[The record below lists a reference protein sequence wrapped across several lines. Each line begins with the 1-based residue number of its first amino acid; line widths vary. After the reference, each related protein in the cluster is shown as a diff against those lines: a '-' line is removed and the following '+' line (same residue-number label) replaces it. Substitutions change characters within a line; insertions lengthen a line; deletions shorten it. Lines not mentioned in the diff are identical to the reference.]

1 MYGLLEAVNTL
12 QETPDYISKQVELSR
27 LFFLESSPDQNF
39 SVASGGFERC
49 RPDYLI
55 DRQSLDW
62 HCLEFVDRGEG
73 RINLNGKNYDLKPGS
88 FFTYGPRTPHKIET
102 SKDNPLG
109 KYFVTFHGKD
119 VDEFF
124 AKYEIPD
131 VLMAH
136 CHRGESVR
144 RSFSMLIE
152 RGVRKSR
159 LTESLCSLIVRELL
173 LLCLDDSAGNIDT
186 GSPAYLTYSRAR
198 SYIEDG
204 YLDLQSLEAVAKGCG
219 VEAAYLCRLFARFHD
234 ESPYQFLVRLRMDY
248 ASRLLLEDGA
258 SVRSVAQRMGYKDPF
273 HFSRVFKSVHRIPP
287 SKFRNS
293 LYS

>member
-1 MYGLLEAVNTL
+1 MLSAVNEL

-27 LFFLESSPDQNF
+27 LFFLDSSPDHDF
-39 SVASGGFERC
+39 AVASGGFERC
-49 RPDYLI
+49 RPDYRI

-62 HCLEFVDRGEG
+62 YCLEFVDRGEG
-73 RINLNGKNYDLKPGS
+73 TLKLDGKSYDLHPGS
-88 FFTYGPRTPHKIET
+88 FFIYGPGTPHKIET

-109 KYFVTFHGKD
+109 KYFVTFHGSQVADFFKD
-119 VDEFF
+119 
-124 AKYEIPD
+124 YEIPGSM
-131 VLMAH
+131 MAH

-152 RGVRKSR
+152 RGVRKSK

-186 GSPAYLTYSRAR
+186 DSPAYLTYSRAR
-198 SYIEDG
+198 GYIEDG

-234 ESPYQFLVRLRMDY
+234 ESPYQFLTRLRMDY
-248 ASRLLLEDGA
+248 ASRLLLEDDA